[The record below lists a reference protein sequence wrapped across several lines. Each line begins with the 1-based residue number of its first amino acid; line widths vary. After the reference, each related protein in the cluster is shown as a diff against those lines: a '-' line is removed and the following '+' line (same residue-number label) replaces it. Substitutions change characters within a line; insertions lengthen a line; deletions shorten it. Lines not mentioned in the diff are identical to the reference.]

1 MESDGGAIIVQHSRT
16 AGGIGQGQALDAH
29 AESQGGFRNGPV
41 DISALHFHGHAV
53 SAHGTAG
60 TLAFSALASAAPG
73 GVADFKVHGV
83 GKGFGSDSVQLQT
96 DTLGSGEAVAAV
108 SLLLAV
114 GRSAGLVNE
123 VALTA
128 GEADEPLA
136 LSLEINSTGA
146 GGRAEHEAGCEKE
159 CHKFFHEW
167 FPSYK
172 NCVILVRNSNV

>member
-1 MESDGGAIIVQHSRT
+1 MAPPEPLPYVPPLPQVWSPISKYTVPERASEAT
-16 AGGIGQGQALDAH
+16 ASNCRRIRWA
-29 AESQGGFRNGPV
+29 AEKR
-41 DISALHFHGHAV
+41 
-53 SAHGTAG
+53 
-60 TLAFSALASAAPG
+60 
-73 GVADFKVHGV
+73 
-83 GKGFGSDSVQLQT
+83 
-96 DTLGSGEAVAAV
+96 
-108 SLLLAV
+108 SLLSAFFLPSAV
-114 GRSAGLVNE
+114 VLVNE

-172 NCVILVRNSNV
+172 NCVILVRGSNV

>member
-1 MESDGGAIIVQHSRT
+1 MEGDGGAIIIQHSGT
-16 AGGIGQGQALDAH
+16 TGGIGQGQALDAH

-41 DISALHFHGHAV
+41 DIGALHFHGHAV

-60 TLAFSALASAAPG
+60 ALAVRAAAAPG
-73 GVADFKVHGV
+73 LVADFKVHGA

-114 GRSAGLVNE
+114 GRGAGLVNE

-172 NCVILVRNSNV
+172 NCVILVRDSNV